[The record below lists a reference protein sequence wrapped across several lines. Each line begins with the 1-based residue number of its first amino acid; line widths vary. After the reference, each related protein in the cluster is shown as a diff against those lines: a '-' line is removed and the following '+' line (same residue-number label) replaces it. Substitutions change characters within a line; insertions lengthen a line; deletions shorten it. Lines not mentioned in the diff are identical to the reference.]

1 MNRNGAISS
10 EQALKDY
17 FTSLLDE
24 EAEELELAQENT
36 PPAPEEPYLVV
47 QSAEVVP
54 QLQRKPE
61 PQYLPNEVEL
71 PADMVAT
78 VDVPNL
84 DDIQRLLSQL
94 EASNP
99 VDEYGVEDIL
109 EQNTRQLAAYVQS
122 SKVAIKEE
130 IQEWEIEETELEEAE
145 LVSIDLDANSITT
158 DLDVVPEI
166 EAVADNE
173 VVVSEPELDYADA
186 ELVRASVK
194 TAADAFHLREWES
207 PERNV
212 DFQVLYFDVNGV
224 TFAVPLDELGGIHR
238 LGNLSHLIGRPKWYL
253 GLQTN
258 RDNQL
263 DVVDTAKW
271 VMPEKLT
278 DIAYKDLYQYVVM
291 LGDSHWGL
299 ASTELKGTEVL
310 NYEKVRWRE
319 KAGKRPWLA
328 GMVKEK
334 MCALIHVEA
343 LIAMLKAGLDVKALD
358 K

>member
-1 MNRNGAISS
+1 MNHNRALSS

-36 PPAPEEPYLVV
+36 PLIIEEPRRVA
-47 QSAEVVP
+47 QPAEVVP

-61 PQYLPNEVEL
+61 PVVVPDE
-71 PADMVAT
+71 MVAT

-99 VDEYGVEDIL
+99 VDEYGVEDLL
-109 EQNTRQLAAYVQS
+109 EQNTRQLAAYAQVP
-122 SKVAIKEE
+122 KVAIKEE
-130 IQEWEIEETELEEAE
+130 IQDWDIETELKLDDVTAVETDIERVPLTTLESDVDEQVMVDDPELSHDDVE
-145 LVSIDLDANSITT
+145 LVQ
-158 DLDVVPEI
+158 
-166 EAVADNE
+166 
-173 VVVSEPELDYADA
+173 
-186 ELVRASVK
+186 ASVK
-194 TAADAFHLREWES
+194 TAVDAFHLRDWES

-238 LGNLSHLIGRPKWYL
+238 IGNLSHLIGRPKWYL

-258 RDNQL
+258 RETQL

-278 DIAYKDLYQYVVM
+278 DTTYKDHYQYVVM
-291 LGDSHWGL
+291 LGDSNWGL

>member
-36 PPAPEEPYLVV
+36 PQASEEPYLVV

-61 PQYLPNEVEL
+61 PQYLHQEVEI
-71 PADMVAT
+71 PVDMVAT

-130 IQEWEIEETELEEAE
+130 IQEWEIEETEL
-145 LVSIDLDANSITT
+145 VSIAPDAISVVT
-158 DLDVVPEI
+158 DLDVVLEPE
-166 EAVADNE
+166 ALVDNE
-173 VVVSEPELDYADA
+173 VIVSEPDPDYADA

-224 TFAVPLDELGGIHR
+224 TFAVALDELGGIHR

-328 GMVKEK
+328 GMVKDK